1 MGISFKVESKNY
13 NIKLDTSFY
22 LHEFQKVAAQLDK
35 KLLSKKKIESAV
47 VMYGEDC
54 VVLKL
59 YKRSWTNELH
69 SPLTSASRIFFSV
82 WLNDSTIGEQKIF
95 YNIHALKLRQLK
107 GYSIQSRRFAGIFR
121 NSFKNFEHKW
131 ENVSVNFGPLTL
143 MEGWLKMDL
152 RNFQCE
158 ILKLANNF
166 LEIEHLV
173 DETLAHFKKTKDKL
187 TQ

>member
-1 MGISFKVESKNY
+1 M
-13 NIKLDTSFY
+13 DTSFY
-22 LHEFQKVAAQLDK
+22 LDKFQNAAAQLDK
-35 KLLSKKKIESAV
+35 KLFTKKKIEVAV

-59 YKRSWTNELH
+59 YKKGWTNPLQD
-69 SPLTSASRIFFSV
+69 PLTSTSRIFFSV
-82 WLNDSTIGEQKIF
+82 WVSGSILDEQKIF

-107 GYSIQSRRFAGIFR
+107 GYSIQSRKFADIFR

-143 MEGWLKMDL
+143 MEGWIKMDL
-152 RNFQCE
+152 ENFQGE

-173 DETLAHFKKTKDKL
+173 DETLAHFKNTKGKL
-187 TQ
+187 TQRRTTNC